1 LTYKFFIDDKVI
13 KDLKK
18 IDKKWQVKILDVIKT
33 KLIKNPYAGKKLVSD
48 LSEYYRYR
56 VGNYRIIYEI
66 IAEDIVVVII
76 KIKHRKDIYKND

>member
-1 LTYKFFIDDKVI
+1 MTYKFFIDDNVI

-33 KLIKNPYAGKKLVSD
+33 KLVKNPYAGKKLVGN

-66 IAEDIVVVII
+66 IEEDIVVVIL
-76 KIKHRKDIYKND
+76 KIKHRKNIYRND